1 MKDYPYMCARVSA
14 KNAKLYQRQDYDNL
28 LKMQVNEISRKMEEG
43 DYSSEINKFGSD
55 FNGADLIE
63 RAINLNLSNTLKH
76 LIKISSEDAEPIIK
90 AYTRRFDILNYKRI
104 LRWKQS
110 NSDEELK
117 NIIYPIDTI
126 ELTSEEIQE
135 LSFEEIKDH
144 IKFEDSDI
152 DYQDKL
158 KDVESLDEIERKLDQ
173 AYAEDLRKLSSKTRS
188 KEFKN
193 FVKTELLY
201 RDLKIMLRLKKYGLA
216 ESDIRPELTCLDNN
230 KVEELLKL
238 DTYDETVDKIKDIT
252 GAEGE
257 RLEELEHSIEQKRL
271 TEALKTMHRE
281 PLGLSTVIGYIVAKE
296 AEIEN
301 LRMIVRAKETG
312 IKNQDMIRKN
322 LVLT

>member
-14 KNAKLYQRQDYDNL
+14 KKAKLYSDSEYKNL

-43 DYSSEINKFGSD
+43 EYSTEINQLGSD
-55 FNGADLIE
+55 FDGADLIE
-63 RAINLNLSNTLKH
+63 RALNLNLSNTINH
-76 LIKISSEDAEPIIK
+76 LVKISSQDAEPIIK

-110 NSDEELK
+110 GSAEKLE

-126 ELTSEEIQE
+126 ELEAEEIE
-135 LSFEEIKDH
+135 EMSFEEIKNT
-144 IKFEDSDI
+144 IKFEDSPI
-152 DYQDKL
+152 DYQEKIQGL
-158 KDVESLDEIERKLDQ
+158 ESTEEIERKLDQ
-173 AYAEDLRKLSSKTRS
+173 AYAEDLRKISSKTRS

-201 RDLKIMLRLKKYGLA
+201 RDLKIMLRLKKHGL
-216 ESDIRPELTCLDNN
+216 ESSKIEPELTCLDDERIQGLLGENDYEN
-230 KVEELLKL
+230 VVAKVKE
-238 DTYDETVDKIKDIT
+238 IT

-257 RLEELEHSIEQKRL
+257 TLEELEHSIEQERL

-312 IKNQDMIRKN
+312 IKNREMIQKN